1 MDGRQIWIAL
11 ERSSGESSKDV
22 MSISV
27 SHLIWKEEI
36 MLSKMKYQNQNGIL
50 NKKVA
55 IHRFFSLSNI
65 RKIGKNRRVMPGAEE
80 VADLKRPQKP
90 MMKLP
95 CKEKLKKDRYECIYM
110 REWLVEK
117 KILN

>member
-1 MDGRQIWIAL
+1 MHTEGHSVMDGSWIGRRMMDGWMDGGHIWIAL
-11 ERSSGESSKDV
+11 ERSSSESSKDV

-55 IHRFFSLSNI
+55 IHTYF
-65 RKIGKNRRVMPGAEE
+65 
-80 VADLKRPQKP
+80 
-90 MMKLP
+90 
-95 CKEKLKKDRYECIYM
+95 
-110 REWLVEK
+110 
-117 KILN
+117 ILEHT